1 VKLTTAIDRYVT
13 DMVREGR
20 FTSPHSELAYR
31 TKLMRLAEHVRNRDP
46 RTVGR
51 VDIKTVLAQWP
62 NPASQNQAH
71 AVYASVFDWCLTE
84 PRDRNE
90 RETICTT
97 NPARRVR
104 RAKARQAQVF
114 RMTRSEVVAFLD
126 ASLDRQRD
134 RWVAHLGCCA
144 GLRSQ
149 EIRGLQGRHFER
161 PGYVW
166 VSREIGKGGKERWV
180 PVIDDLLPI
189 VAEVLEHVDHDRFVI
204 PGRRSK
210 GYPTPGEFYDVDK
223 PVSASA
229 VFKQVVAIGERAG
242 IPGRV
247 TPHTLRH
254 AYGDHIAR
262 HAGLRVAQAL
272 MGHER
277 VDTTA
282 STYVQRPGME
292 ELAAQV
298 RGFSFR
304 RDSGVIGLPEVSE
317 ADMAHG

>member
-1 VKLTTAIDRYVT
+1 LKLTTAIDRYVT

-71 AVYASVFDWCLTE
+71 AVYASFFDWCLTE

-104 RAKARQAQVF
+104 RAKAKQAQVF

-166 VSREIGKGGKERWV
+166 VSKDIGKGGKERWV
-180 PVIDDLLPI
+180 PVIDDLAPI
-189 VAEVLEHVDHDRFVI
+189 VAEILEHVDRDRFVI

-242 IPGRV
+242 VPGKRDAAHHATCV
-247 TPHTLRH
+247 RRSHRQARGPEGRAGADGPRARRH
-254 AYGDHIAR
+254 DSFDVRAAAGDGGAR
-262 HAGLRVAQAL
+262 GAGPRLQLPAQ
-272 MGHER
+272 R
-277 VDTTA
+277 YW
-282 STYVQRPGME
+282 ST
-292 ELAAQV
+292 
-298 RGFSFR
+298 
-304 RDSGVIGLPEVSE
+304 
-317 ADMAHG
+317 

>member
-1 VKLTTAIDRYVT
+1 LKLTTAIDRYVT

-20 FTSPHSELAYR
+20 LTSPHSELAYR

-46 RTVGR
+46 RTIGR

-71 AVYASVFDWCLTE
+71 AVYASFFDWCLTE

-104 RAKARQAQVF
+104 RAKARHAQVF
-114 RMTRSEVVAFLD
+114 RMTRDEVVAFLD
-126 ASLDRQRD
+126 ASLDRRRD

-149 EIRGLQGRHFER
+149 ELRGLQGRHLER
-161 PGYVW
+161 SGYVW
-166 VSREIGKGGKERWV
+166 VSKDIGKGGKEGWM
-180 PVIDDLLPI
+180 PVIAELEPV
-189 VAEVLEHVDHDRFVI
+189 VAEILEHVGRDQYVI

-210 GYPTPGEFYDVDK
+210 GHPTPSEFYDVDK

-229 VFKQVVAIGERAG
+229 LFKQVVAIGERAG

-254 AYGDHIAR
+254 AYGDHIAKY
-262 HAGLRVAQAL
+262 AGLRVAQAL
-272 MGHER
+272 MRHER

-298 RGFSFR
+298 RGFAFR
-304 RDSGVIGLPEVSE
+304 RVIGLPEVSE
-317 ADMAHG
+317 ADLAHG

>member
-1 VKLTTAIDRYVT
+1 VKLTTAVERYVA

-51 VDIKTVLAQWP
+51 VDIKAVLAQWP

-71 AVYASVFDWCLTE
+71 AVYASFFDWCLTE

-104 RAKARQAQVF
+104 RAKAKQAQVF

-166 VSREIGKGGKERWV
+166 VSRDIGKGGKERWV
-180 PVIDDLLPI
+180 PVIDGPR
-189 VAEVLEHVDHDRFVI
+189 ADRGGDPRARRPRQVRDPGPPVEGLSD
-204 PGRRSK
+204 PGRVLRRRQAR
-210 GYPTPGEFYDVDK
+210 
-223 PVSASA
+223 VSASA
-229 VFKQVVAIGERAG
+229 LFKQVVAIGERAG
-242 IPGRV
+242 VPGKV
-247 TPHTLRH
+247 TPHIMRH
-254 AYGDHIAR
+254 AYGDHIAS

-304 RDSGVIGLPEVSE
+304 RGGVIGLPEVSE